1 MLIAAI
7 SLIIVTLTI
16 AVIRLDARL
25 RETKENAEYTRDAQ
39 IRVINQLRQE
49 NKEFLERNA
58 VLEPYSKVADADAE
72 VRRLH
77 ENALAIKQRASAE
90 AEEIIA
96 AAKKSADEIA
106 GNAMRVK
113 ANADLYERTA
123 TAMKNII
130 SGYGNEYILP
140 SHLLLDDLANT
151 YGYTQA
157 ADDFKKARAYSRSL
171 VKDRVAG
178 TCDYVEDNR
187 SNTAVNFVIDAFNG
201 KVDSILSLSLIHI

>member
-90 AEEIIA
+90 AEEIIGGYRYIFGSEWEIDKNGQPKV
-96 AAKKSADEIA
+96 AKTFLGRRLWFKRCSQKAVLQA
-106 GNAMRVK
+106 LCTVHYRRV
-113 ANADLYERTA
+113 
-123 TAMKNII
+123 
-130 SGYGNEYILP
+130 
-140 SHLLLDDLANT
+140 H
-151 YGYTQA
+151 
-157 ADDFKKARAYSRSL
+157 
-171 VKDRVAG
+171 
-178 TCDYVEDNR
+178 
-187 SNTAVNFVIDAFNG
+187 
-201 KVDSILSLSLIHI
+201 